1 MDLEIGKG
9 QVVLKILN
17 ETHVKILGK
26 FLKEN
31 VSFSYFSSSSLT
43 PCWTYLESYFRSWV
57 SAFISSQI

>member
-9 QVVLKILN
+9 QVVLKRLN
-17 ETHVKILGK
+17 ETYVKILGK

-43 PCWTYLESYFRSWV
+43 PCWTYLKSYFPSLGLN
-57 SAFISSQI
+57 FHQ